1 MRLHVA
7 AQRVYD
13 SISGRQLGS
22 GSLGRTKI
30 HLHFINLNKGL
41 SVNTSLLKITFL
53 LLVCTVS
60 IAYAQLPKGKLSPL
74 QKPTIVF
81 DSVEI
86 KNVTMEK
93 TDVVFVYI
101 VDNPNSFAINNV
113 LADYELFLK
122 GNSTAVGKDV
132 KFTIPASSKSKLKL
146 PLEINYVHVFK
157 SVEELTKAILGGAK
171 TIPFQLDITFK
182 IDLKAL
188 KFQIPISTKGELPLP
203 EVKTTPDLK
212 VDGKTKL

>member
-1 MRLHVA
+1 MKTLFSKA
-7 AQRVYD
+7 A
-13 SISGRQLGS
+13 
-22 GSLGRTKI
+22 
-30 HLHFINLNKGL
+30 F
-41 SVNTSLLKITFL
+41 F
-53 LLVCTVS
+53 LLVCAVT
-60 IAYAQLPKGKLSPL
+60 IAYAQLPKGKLSPPK
-74 QKPTIVF
+74 KPTIVF

-93 TDVVFVYI
+93 TDVVFDYL

-122 GNSTAVGKDV
+122 GNSTAVGKDM
-132 KFTIPASSKSKLKL
+132 KFTIPANAKSKLQL

-157 SVEELTKAILGGAK
+157 SAEALTKAILSGEK

-182 IDLKAL
+182 IDLKGL

-203 EVKTTPDLK
+203 EAKAIPNLK
-212 VDGKTKL
+212 

>member
-1 MRLHVA
+1 M
-7 AQRVYD
+7 
-13 SISGRQLGS
+13 
-22 GSLGRTKI
+22 
-30 HLHFINLNKGL
+30 
-41 SVNTSLLKITFL
+41 

-60 IAYAQLPKGKLSPL
+60 IAYAQLPKGKLSPPK
-74 QKPTIVF
+74 KPTIVF

-93 TDVVFVYI
+93 TDVVFDYI

-122 GNSTAVGKDV
+122 GNSTAVGKNV
-132 KFTIPASSKSKLKL
+132 KFTIPANSKSILKL

-157 SVEELTKAILGGAK
+157 TVEELTKAILGGAK

-203 EVKTTPDLK
+203 EAKTTPDLK